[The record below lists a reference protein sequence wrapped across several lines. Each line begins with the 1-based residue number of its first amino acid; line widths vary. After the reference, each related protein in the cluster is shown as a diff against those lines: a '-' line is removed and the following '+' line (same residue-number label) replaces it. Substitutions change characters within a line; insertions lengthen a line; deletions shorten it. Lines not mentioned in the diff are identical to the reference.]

1 VVDPAASA
9 PAALPAGG
17 SAPREPPYGNA
28 GADAHSGRRFLAVRT
43 AIVGDETVSAA
54 ERRSALV
61 ELSDAWL
68 TTLFDSLPPAVTTGM
83 SLVAVGGYGRREL
96 LPCSDLDVL
105 LLHRDRGDVAAVAD
119 GVFYPVWDSGIS
131 LDHAVRT
138 VAEARAVA
146 ADDLAVA
153 LGLVDARHVAGD
165 PDVTESLRA
174 GVLGDWRR
182 QAALRLPKLAQSGR
196 DRQRE
201 VGELAH
207 LLEPDLKQAYG
218 GLRDI
223 VALRAVAASWVADR
237 PHAAAVSEAHEWLL
251 VVRDALHRTTGRRT
265 DRLVFEDQDAVAAL
279 LGLVDADALM
289 RRVAE
294 AGRAIAYATEVT
306 WRHVDRTLRG
316 RSGAARARRPVSRR
330 SLVPGVV
337 EHDGEAVLARDA
349 RPATDP
355 VLPLRAAAGAAQA
368 GLVLSPAT
376 VERLALECPPLPAV
390 WPDAARDALVSLLG
404 AGRAAVP
411 VWDSL
416 EATGLVLRWLPEWEP
431 VRYRPQRTPVHRH
444 TVDRHLV
451 ETAVVAA
458 GLTRRVSRP
467 DLLLLAALFHD
478 LGKGGLGDH
487 SETGAAIAIDLGA
500 RLGLSL
506 VDAERLG
513 LLVRHHLLLPAMATR
528 RDLDDPTTIEAV
540 VRAVGSVEVL
550 DLLAALTEAD
560 ATAAGPVAW
569 SPMRAKLVADL
580 VQRTRLVLGGKRFRK
595 PPTLEP
601 GQEQLARSAVLA
613 VQVDDSDE
621 PGGSCRVTVVVPG
634 RSDALA
640 PVAGVLALHRLD
652 VRAAT
657 IQAAA
662 DRAVQVWHAA
672 TGFRGPPDTDVLRT
686 DIARA
691 LDGGID
697 ITAKLRARAGERRS
711 RVPMF
716 ADPHVEVLPGASAE
730 ATVIEVRA
738 HDEPGLLYRLVSAIG
753 ATGTE
758 IRSAVVGT
766 LGAEAVDVFYLVD
779 PDRKQLP
786 EDMAA
791 RVLGAITAAL
801 G

>member
-1 VVDPAASA
+1 MVDPAASA
-9 PAALPAGG
+9 PAALHDGG
-17 SAPREPPYGNA
+17 AV
-28 GADAHSGRRFLAVRT
+28 GADARSGRRFLTVRA
-43 AIVGDETVSAA
+43 AIVGDDTVSAA

-68 TTLFDSLPPAVTTGM
+68 ATLFDALPPASTIGM

-105 LLHRDRGDVAAVAD
+105 LLHADGGDVAAVAN
-119 GVFYPVWDSGIS
+119 GVFYPVWDSGVA

-165 PDVTESLRA
+165 PKVTESLRT
-174 GVLGDWRR
+174 GVLRDWRR
-182 QAALRLPKLAQSGR
+182 QAAVRLPKLAQAGR
-196 DRQRE
+196 DRLAE

-237 PHAAAVSEAHEWLL
+237 PHAHAVSEAHEWLL
-251 VVRDALHRTTGRRT
+251 VVRDALHRTTGRRH
-265 DRLVFEDQDAVAAL
+265 DRLVFEDQDTVAAS
-279 LGLVDADALM
+279 LGLLDADALM

-294 AGRAIAYATEVT
+294 AGRAIAYATDVT
-306 WRHVDRTLRG
+306 WRQVERTLRA
-316 RSGAARARRPVSRR
+316 RSSPARSRRPVSRR
-330 SLVPGVV
+330 SLGHGVV

-349 RPATDP
+349 RPELDP
-355 VLPLRAAAGAAQA
+355 VVPLRAAAGAAQA

-376 VERLALECPPLPAV
+376 VERLAIECPPLPPV
-390 WPDAARDALVSLLG
+390 WPDAARDALVALLG

-416 EATGLVLRWLPEWEP
+416 EAAGLIVRWFPEWEP

-444 TVDRHLV
+444 TVDRHQV
-451 ETAVVAA
+451 EAAVVAA

-478 LGKGGLGDH
+478 LGKGGPGDH
-487 SETGAAIAIDLGA
+487 SDTGAAIVTELGG

-528 RDLDDPTTIEAV
+528 RDLDDPTTIDAV
-540 VRAVGSVEVL
+540 ARACGSVEVL

-560 ATAAGPVAW
+560 ATAAGPLAW
-569 SPMRAKLVADL
+569 SPMRARLVAEL
-580 VQRTRLVLGGKRFRK
+580 VTRARLVLGGKRFRK
-595 PPTLEP
+595 PPALEP
-601 GQEQLARSAVLA
+601 AQKELAQSTTLA
-613 VQVDDSDE
+613 VRMDLPGE
-621 PGGSCRVTVVVPG
+621 PDGSCRVTVVVPG
-634 RSDALA
+634 RADALA
-640 PVAGVLALHRLD
+640 PVAGVLAVHRLD

-657 IQAAA
+657 IQTAGG
-662 DRAVQVWHAA
+662 RAVQVWHAS
-672 TGFRGPPDTDVLRT
+672 TGFRGPPGADVLRT

-691 LDGGID
+691 LDGGVD
-697 ITAKLRARAGERRS
+697 LAAKLRARAGERRR
-711 RVPMF
+711 RVVAH
-716 ADPHVEVLPGASAE
+716 ADPHVEVLPGASAD

-738 HDEPGLLYRLVSAIG
+738 HDTAGLLYRLVSAI
-753 ATGTE
+753 AE
-758 IRSAVVGT
+758 CRAVVRSAVVGT

-779 PDRKQLP
+779 SHGKQLP
-786 EDMAA
+786 EDTVDGLVTTIYATLA
-791 RVLGAITAAL
+791 SA
-801 G
+801 

>member
-1 VVDPAASA
+1 VIDPAASA
-9 PAALPAGG
+9 PAALPVEGA
-17 SAPREPPYGNA
+17 A
-28 GADAHSGRRFLAVRT
+28 GADARSARRFLAVRA
-43 AIVGDETVSAA
+43 AIVEDKTVSAA

-68 TTLFDSLPPAVTTGM
+68 STLFDALPPSWTAGM
-83 SLVAVGGYGRREL
+83 ALVAVGGYGRREL
-96 LPCSDLDVL
+96 LPCSDLDVV
-105 LLHRDRGDVAAVAD
+105 LLHGDRGDVAAVAD
-119 GVFYPVWDSGIS
+119 GVFYPVWDSGIA

-146 ADDLAVA
+146 ADDVAVA

-165 PDVTESLRA
+165 SKITGTLRT

-182 QAALRLPKLAQSGR
+182 HAAIRLPKLAQAGR
-196 DRQRE
+196 DRLAE

-237 PHAAAVSEAHEWLL
+237 SHAAAVSEAHEWLL
-251 VVRDALHRTTGRRT
+251 VVRDALHRTSGRRH
-265 DRLVFEDQDAVAAL
+265 DRLVFEDQDAVAAA
-279 LGLVDADALM
+279 LGLLDADALM

-294 AGRAIAYATEVT
+294 AGRAIAYATDVT
-306 WRHVDRTLRG
+306 WRQVERTLRG
-316 RSGAARARRPVSRR
+316 RSGTARSRRPVSRR
-330 SLVPGVV
+330 SLAPGVV

-349 RPATDP
+349 RPQLDP
-355 VLPLRAAAGAAQA
+355 VLPLRAAAAAAQA

-376 VERLALECPPLPAV
+376 VERLALECPPLPQM
-390 WPDAARDALVSLLG
+390 WPDSARDALVSLLG
-404 AGRAAVP
+404 AGRAAIP

-416 EATGLVLRWLPEWEP
+416 EAAGLIVTWLPEWEP

-458 GLTRRVSRP
+458 GFTRRVSRP

-478 LGKGGLGDH
+478 LGKGGPGDH
-487 SETGAAIAIDLGA
+487 SETGAAIVTTLGG

-550 DLLAALTEAD
+550 ELLAALTEAD
-560 ATAAGPVAW
+560 ATAAGPTAW
-569 SPMRAKLVADL
+569 SPMRASLVADL
-580 VQRTRLVLGGKRFRK
+580 VARTRLVLGGKRFRK
-595 PPTLEP
+595 PPALQP
-601 GQEQLARSAVLA
+601 WQEELARSDGLA
-613 VQVDDSDE
+613 VRVDLSGE
-621 PGGSCRVTVVVPG
+621 PDGSCRVTVVVPG
-634 RSDALA
+634 PADALA
-640 PVAGVLALHRLD
+640 PVAGVLAVHRLD

-657 IQAAA
+657 IQSTGG
-662 DRAVQVWHAA
+662 RAVQVWHAA
-672 TGFRGPPDTDVLRT
+672 TGFRGPPNADVLRT
-686 DIARA
+686 DVARA

-697 ITAKLRARAGERRS
+697 LTAKLRARAREQRRRS
-711 RVPMF
+711 VGY
-716 ADPHVEVLPGASAE
+716 ADPQVEVLPGASAD

-738 HDEPGLLYRLVSAIG
+738 HDAPGLLHRLVSAIAEG
-753 ATGTE
+753 NAVV
-758 IRSAVVGT
+758 RSAVVGT
-766 LGAEAVDVFYLVD
+766 LGAEAVDVFYLVGD
-779 PDRKQLP
+779 DGKPLSEGAVADLERTLERALEAADR
-786 EDMAA
+786 
-791 RVLGAITAAL
+791 
-801 G
+801 

>member
-9 PAALPAGG
+9 SAALREGG
-17 SAPREPPYGNA
+17 TA
-28 GADAHSGRRFLAVRT
+28 GADARSGGRFLAVRA
-43 AIVGDETVSAA
+43 AIVDDDTVSAA
-54 ERRSALV
+54 ERRAALV

-68 TTLFDSLPPAVTTGM
+68 ATLFDALPQTWTTGM
-83 SLVAVGGYGRREL
+83 ALVAVGGYGRREL
-96 LPCSDLDVL
+96 LPYSDLDVL
-105 LLHRDRGDVAAVAD
+105 LLYGGGGDIAAVAD
-119 GVFYPVWDSGIS
+119 GVFYPVWDSGIA

-138 VAEARAVA
+138 VAEAREIA
-146 ADDLAVA
+146 ATDEISVA

-165 PDVTESLRA
+165 PKVTERLRA
-174 GVLGDWRR
+174 SVLGDWRR
-182 QAALRLPKLAQSGR
+182 QAAVRLPKLAQAGR
-196 DRQRE
+196 NRLAE

-251 VVRDALHRTTGRRT
+251 VVRDALHRTTGRRQ
-265 DRLVFEDQDAVAAL
+265 DRLVFEDQDAVASE
-279 LGLVDADALM
+279 LGLYDADALM

-294 AGRAIAYATEVT
+294 AGRAIAYATDVT
-306 WRHVDRTLRG
+306 WRQVERTLRG
-316 RSGAARARRPVSRR
+316 RSGTARSHRPVSRR

-349 RPATDP
+349 RPNLDP

-376 VERLALECPPLPAV
+376 VERLALECPPLPPV

-404 AGRAAVP
+404 AGSPAIP

-416 EATGLVLRWLPEWEP
+416 EAAGLIVGWLPEWEP
-431 VRYRPQRTPVHRH
+431 IRYRPQRTPVHRH

-451 ETAVVAA
+451 ETAAVAA
-458 GLTRRVSRP
+458 GFTRRVSRP

-478 LGKGGLGDH
+478 LGKGGPGDH
-487 SETGAAIAIDLGA
+487 SETGAAIVTELGG

-528 RDLDDPTTIEAV
+528 RDLDDPNTIEAV
-540 VRAVGSVEVL
+540 ARAVGSADVL

-560 ATAAGPVAW
+560 ATAAGPLAW
-569 SPMRAKLVADL
+569 SPMRARLVGDL
-580 VQRTRLVLGGKRFRK
+580 VDRVRLVLGGQRFHK
-595 PPTLEP
+595 PPALEP
-601 GQEQLARSAVLA
+601 WQEELAQSTTLA
-613 VQVDDSDE
+613 VRVDVSGE
-621 PGGSCRVTVVVPG
+621 PDDSCRVTVAVPD
-634 RSDALA
+634 RPDALA

-657 IQAAA
+657 IQTL
-662 DRAVQVWHAA
+662 DGRAVQVWQAV
-672 TGFRGPPDTDVLRT
+672 TGFRGSPEADTLRA

-691 LDGGID
+691 LDGRID
-697 ITAKLRARAGERRS
+697 LAAKLSARASERR
-711 RVPMF
+711 RRIAGY
-716 ADPHVEVLPGASAE
+716 ADPHVEVLPGASAD

-738 HDEPGLLYRLVSAIG
+738 HDAPGLLYRLVSAI
-753 ATGTE
+753 ADCRAVV
-758 IRSAVVGT
+758 RSAVVGT
-766 LGAEAVDVFYLVD
+766 LGAEAVDVFYLVGD
-779 PDRKQLP
+779 DGKPLS
-786 EDMAA
+786 EDAVNGLMNTIDATLA
-791 RVLGAITAAL
+791 VPV
-801 G
+801 

>member
-1 VVDPAASA
+1 MRA
-9 PAALPAGG
+9 
-17 SAPREPPYGNA
+17 
-28 GADAHSGRRFLAVRT
+28 
-43 AIVGDETVSAA
+43 AIVADDTVSAA

-68 TTLFDSLPPAVTTGM
+68 ATLFAALPPASTTGM
-83 SLVAVGGYGRREL
+83 ALVAVGGYGRREL

-105 LLHRDRGDVAAVAD
+105 LLHGDGGDVAAVAD
-119 GVFYPVWDSGIS
+119 GVFYPVWDSGVA

-165 PDVTESLRA
+165 AKITEILRA
-174 GVLGDWRR
+174 GVLRDWRR
-182 QAALRLPKLAQSGR
+182 QAALRLPKLAQAGR
-196 DRQRE
+196 DRLAE

-223 VALRAVAASWVADR
+223 VALRAVTASWVADR

-251 VVRDALHRTTGRRT
+251 VVRDALHRTTGRRH
-265 DRLVFEDQDAVAAL
+265 DRLVFEDQDTVASS
-279 LGLVDADALM
+279 LGLLDADALM

-294 AGRAIAYATEVT
+294 AGRAIAYATDVT
-306 WRHVDRTLRG
+306 WRQVERTLRG
-316 RSGAARARRPVSRR
+316 RAGAGRSRRPVSRR
-330 SLVPGVV
+330 SLGHGVV

-349 RPATDP
+349 RPQLDP
-355 VLPLRAAAGAAQA
+355 ILPLRAAAGAAQA

-376 VERLALECPPLPAV
+376 VERLALECPPLPQV
-390 WPDAARDALVSLLG
+390 WPDAARDALVALLG

-416 EATGLVLRWLPEWEP
+416 DAAGLVVRWFPEWEP

-444 TVDRHLV
+444 TVDRHQV
-451 ETAVVAA
+451 EAAAVAA
-458 GLTRRVSRP
+458 GFTRRVSRP

-478 LGKGGLGDH
+478 LGKGGPGDH
-487 SETGAAIAIDLGA
+487 SETGATIVTELGG

-528 RDLDDPTTIEAV
+528 RDLDDPTTIDAV
-540 VRAVGSVEVL
+540 ARAVGSVEVL

-560 ATAAGPVAW
+560 ATAAGPLAW
-569 SPMRAKLVADL
+569 SPMRAQLVDEL
-580 VQRTRLVLGGKRFRK
+580 VSRARLVLGGKRFRK
-595 PPTLEP
+595 PPVLEP
-601 GQEQLARSAVLA
+601 AQKELAQSATLAVL
-613 VQVDDSDE
+613 VDLPGE
-621 PGGSCRVTVVVPG
+621 PDGSCRVTVVVPG
-634 RSDALA
+634 RADALA
-640 PVAGVLALHRLD
+640 PVAGVLAMHRLD
-652 VRAAT
+652 VRTAT
-657 IQAAA
+657 IQATG
-662 DRAVQVWHAA
+662 RGAVQVWHAT
-672 TGFRGPPDTDVLRT
+672 TGFRGAPGVDVLRT

-691 LDGGID
+691 LDGGVD
-697 ITAKLRARAGERRS
+697 LATKLRARAGERRR
-711 RVPMF
+711 RVIAY
-716 ADPHVEVLPGASAE
+716 ADPHIDVLAGASAD

-738 HDEPGLLYRLVSAIG
+738 HDEPGLLYRLVAAIG
-753 ATGTE
+753 STGAV

-779 PDRKQLP
+779 IDGRQLADESIDRLVTTINANL
-786 EDMAA
+786 AA
-791 RVLGAITAAL
+791 PA
-801 G
+801 

>member
-9 PAALPAGG
+9 PAALHEG
-17 SAPREPPYGNA
+17 STA
-28 GADAHSGRRFLAVRT
+28 GADARSGRRFLTVRA
-43 AIVGDETVSAA
+43 AIVDDETVSAA
-54 ERRSALV
+54 ERRSALA

-68 TTLFDSLPPAVTTGM
+68 GTLFDVLPPSWTTGM
-83 SLVAVGGYGRREL
+83 ALVAVGGYGRREL
-96 LPCSDLDVL
+96 LPCSDLDVV
-105 LLHRDRGDVAAVAD
+105 LLHGERGDVAAVAG
-119 GVFYPVWDSGIS
+119 GVFYPVWDSGIA

-165 PDVTESLRA
+165 PKVTDALRT

-182 QAALRLPKLAQSGR
+182 QAAIRLPKLAQSGR
-196 DRQRE
+196 DRQAE

-265 DRLVFEDQDAVAAL
+265 DRLVFEDQDAVAES
-279 LGLVDADALM
+279 LGLLDADALM

-294 AGRAIAYATEVT
+294 AGRAIAYAADVT
-306 WRHVDRTLRG
+306 WRQVDRTLRG
-316 RSGAARARRPVSRR
+316 RSRSGGSRR
-330 SLVPGVV
+330 SVSRQSLSPGVV
-337 EHDGEAVLARDA
+337 EHDGEAVLARDV
-349 RPATDP
+349 RPHLDP

-390 WPDAARDALVSLLG
+390 WPDVARDALVALLG
-404 AGRAAVP
+404 AGRSAIP

-416 EATGLVLRWLPEWEP
+416 EAAGLIVQWLPEWEP

-451 ETAVVAA
+451 EAAAVAA
-458 GLTRRVSRP
+458 GFTRRVSRP

-478 LGKGGLGDH
+478 LGKGGPGDH
-487 SETGAAIAIDLGA
+487 SETGAAIATDLAG

-540 VRAVGSVEVL
+540 ARAVGSVDVL

-560 ATAAGPVAW
+560 ATAAGPLAW
-569 SPMRAKLVADL
+569 SPMRARLVGDL
-580 VQRTRLVLGGKRFRK
+580 VDRVRLVLGGQRFRK
-595 PPTLEP
+595 PPALEP
-601 GQEQLARSAVLA
+601 WQEELATSTALA
-613 VQVDDSDE
+613 VQIDLSGQPDDA
-621 PGGSCRVTVVVPG
+621 CRVTVVVPD
-634 RSDALA
+634 RPDAVA
-640 PVAGVLALHRLD
+640 PVTGVLALHRLD
-652 VRAAT
+652 VRSAT
-657 IQAAA
+657 IQTMGG
-662 DRAVQVWHAA
+662 RAVQVWHAA
-672 TGFRGPPDTDVLRT
+672 TGFRGAPDADLLRA

-691 LDGGID
+691 LDGRID
-697 ITAKLRARAGERRS
+697 LAAKLRARAGERR
-711 RVPMF
+711 RRIAGY
-716 ADPHVEVLPGASAE
+716 ADPHVEVLPGASAG

-738 HDEPGLLYRLVSAIG
+738 HDAPGLLYRLVSTIAGCGAIV
-753 ATGTE
+753 
-758 IRSAVVGT
+758 RSAVVGT
-766 LGAEAVDVFYLVD
+766 LGAEAVDVFYLVGVD
-779 PDRKQLP
+779 GKQLA
-786 EDMAA
+786 EENIESVVTAIYATLAA
-791 RVLGAITAAL
+791 PA
-801 G
+801 

>member
-9 PAALPAGG
+9 SAALHEGG
-17 SAPREPPYGNA
+17 TA
-28 GADAHSGRRFLAVRT
+28 GADARSGRRFLIVRA
-43 AIVGDETVSAA
+43 AIVDDDTVSAA

-68 TTLFDSLPPAVTTGM
+68 GTLFDALPPTSTTGIA
-83 SLVAVGGYGRREL
+83 LVAVGGYGRREL
-96 LPCSDLDVL
+96 LPYSDLDVV
-105 LLHRDRGDVAAVAD
+105 LLHGDRGDVAAVAD
-119 GVFYPVWDSGIS
+119 GVFYPVWDSGIA

-146 ADDLAVA
+146 AQDLAAA

-165 PDVTESLRA
+165 PKVTETLRT

-182 QAALRLPKLAQSGR
+182 QAAVRLPKLAESGR
-196 DRQRE
+196 QRLAQ
-201 VGELAH
+201 VGELAN

-251 VVRDALHRTTGRRT
+251 VVRDALHRTTGRRH
-265 DRLVFEDQDAVAAL
+265 DRLVFEDQDAVAAS
-279 LGLVDADALM
+279 LGLFDADALM

-294 AGRAIAYATEVT
+294 AGRAIAYAADVT
-306 WRHVDRTLRG
+306 WREVDRTLRG
-316 RSGAARARRPVSRR
+316 RSRTGRTGRPVSRR
-330 SLVPGVV
+330 SLAPGVV
-337 EHDGEAVLARDA
+337 EHDGEAVLAQHA
-349 RPATDP
+349 RPQLDP

-368 GLVLSPAT
+368 GLVLSPAS
-376 VERLALECPPLPAV
+376 VERLALECPPLPEV

-404 AGRAAVP
+404 AGHSAIP

-416 EATGLVLRWLPEWEP
+416 EAAGLIVQWLPEWEP

-451 ETAVVAA
+451 ETAAVAA
-458 GLTRRVSRP
+458 GFTRQVSRP

-478 LGKGGLGDH
+478 LGKGGPGDH
-487 SETGAAIAIDLGA
+487 SETGAAIVTALAG

-540 VRAVGSVEVL
+540 ARAVGSADVL

-560 ATAAGPVAW
+560 ATAAGPLAW
-569 SPMRAKLVADL
+569 SPMRARLVGDLVAR
-580 VQRTRLVLGGKRFRK
+580 VRLVLGGERFRK
-595 PPTLEP
+595 PPSLEVW
-601 GQEQLARSAVLA
+601 QEELAKSAELA
-613 VQVDDSDE
+613 VQVDTADE
-621 PGGSCRVTVVVPG
+621 PDGSCRVTVVVPG
-634 RSDALA
+634 RPDASA
-640 PVAGVLALHRLD
+640 AVAGVLAVHRLD

-657 IQAAA
+657 IQTV
-662 DRAVQVWHAA
+662 DGRAVQVWHAA
-672 TGFRGPPDTDVLRT
+672 TGFRGPPDADVLRT
-686 DIARA
+686 DIVSA
-691 LDGGID
+691 LDGRID
-697 ITAKLRARAGERRS
+697 LSAKLRARSGERR
-711 RVPMF
+711 RRIVGY
-716 ADPHVEVLPGASAE
+716 ADPHVEVVPGASAD
-730 ATVIEVRA
+730 ATVMDVRA
-738 HDEPGLLYRLVSAIG
+738 HDAPGLLYRLVSTIAGCG
-753 ATGTE
+753 AVV
-758 IRSAVVGT
+758 RSAVVGT

-779 PDRKQLP
+779 MDGRQLG
-786 EDMAA
+786 EENIEGMVTAIYATLAA
-791 RVLGAITAAL
+791 PA
-801 G
+801 

>member
-1 VVDPAASA
+1 MVDPAVSA
-9 PAALPAGG
+9 PAALHQGG
-17 SAPREPPYGNA
+17 AV
-28 GADAHSGRRFLAVRT
+28 GADARSGRRFLTVRA
-43 AIVGDETVSAA
+43 AIIDDETVGAA

-68 TTLFDSLPPAVTTGM
+68 AALFDTLPPASTIGM

-105 LLHRDRGDVAAVAD
+105 LLHGEGGDVAAVAD
-119 GVFYPVWDSGIS
+119 GVFYPVWDSGVA

-165 PDVTESLRA
+165 SKITESLRT
-174 GVLGDWRR
+174 GVLRDWRR
-182 QAALRLPKLAQSGR
+182 QAPLRLPKLAQAGR
-196 DRQRE
+196 DRLAE

-251 VVRDALHRTTGRRT
+251 VVRDALHRTTGRRH
-265 DRLVFEDQDAVAAL
+265 DRLVFEDQDTVAAS
-279 LGLVDADALM
+279 LGLLDADALM

-294 AGRAIAYATEVT
+294 AGRAIAYATDVT
-306 WRHVDRTLRG
+306 WRQVERTLRG
-316 RSGAARARRPVSRR
+316 RAGAGRSRRPVSRR
-330 SLVPGVV
+330 SLGHDVV

-349 RPATDP
+349 RPHLDP

-376 VERLALECPPLPAV
+376 VERLALECPPLPQV
-390 WPDAARDALVSLLG
+390 WPDAARDALVALLG

-416 EATGLVLRWLPEWEP
+416 EAAGLVVRWFPEWEP

-444 TVDRHLV
+444 TVDRHQV
-451 ETAVVAA
+451 EAATVAA
-458 GLTRRVSRP
+458 GFTRRVSRP

-478 LGKGGLGDH
+478 LGKGGPGDH
-487 SETGAAIAIDLGA
+487 SETGAAIVTELGG

-540 VRAVGSVEVL
+540 ARAVGSVEVL

-560 ATAAGPVAW
+560 ATAAGSVAW
-569 SPMRAKLVADL
+569 SPMRARLVADL
-580 VQRTRLVLGGKRFRK
+580 VERVRSVLGGQRFRK
-595 PPTLEP
+595 PPALEP
-601 GQEQLARSAVLA
+601 WQAELAKSTALA
-613 VQVDDSDE
+613 LRVDLSGE
-621 PGGSCRVTVVVPG
+621 PDGSCRVTVVVPG

-640 PVAGVLALHRLD
+640 PLAGVLALHRLD

-657 IQAAA
+657 IQTTEGG
-662 DRAVQVWHAA
+662 AVQVWHAA
-672 TGFRGPPDTDVLRT
+672 TGFRGAPDADLLRADV
-686 DIARA
+686 ARA
-691 LDGGID
+691 LDGRID
-697 ITAKLRARAGERRS
+697 FVAKLRARAGERR
-711 RVPMF
+711 RRIAGY
-716 ADPHVEVLPGASAE
+716 ADPHVEVVPGASSD

-738 HDEPGLLYRLVSAIG
+738 HDTAGLLYRLVSAIAECG
-753 ATGTE
+753 ALV
-758 IRSAVVGT
+758 RSAVVGT

-779 PDRKQLP
+779 GEGRQLP
-786 EDMAA
+786 EDEVKGIVTKIHATLA
-791 RVLGAITAAL
+791 SV
-801 G
+801 